1 MPGSASKAVGLAITL
16 LGVLLFLYA
25 GVEAVAQGHIGSK
38 TAWTPGAEAIILG
51 WFLLLIGPAIAFGE
65 TPAAVKPK

>member
-1 MPGSASKAVGLAITL
+1 MPGGASKTAGLALTA

-25 GVEAVAQGHIGSK
+25 IAEAVTQGHIGSRE
-38 TAWTPGAEAIILG
+38 AWTPGAEAIILG

-65 TPAAVKPK
+65 TPAAVKPR